1 MLSDLLIGP
10 SSTFQHGNR
19 KLHRRQ
25 LPRNLSPVFRIMKRH
40 PAPAER
46 NHTLRDPLIRL
57 RIPVPDTSLDQPSQK
72 PMMLNKRLQKPIH
85 LRQLPAPEHLLL
97 RLLLM
102 LSVDRTH
109 RHHTVDI
116 RHTDRIRPLRHK
128 QSSLTHP
135 ISTPYLP
142 VKISMV
148 SHHIRGKKPQPLRKH
163 PAVLP
168 KSRHPIRRQ
177 MKQNRPHI
185 PRQKTGRINILRN
198 LLLHSNLHTGLDSLH
213 PPLSRRHIPQR
224 QIRIPIQNTRR
235 KLQLNNPAGQIPP
248 RDLTTLL
255 RLPRKIKKLS
265 PRNIPQI
272 HIHKP
277 LNNLPSPPRLKRRI
291 QKRQNHII
299 THTLHSPPKPRQP
312 PKDHPQNQTNKPP
325 KPSHKPH
332 QHTSEAHHTPL
343 INTHPK
349 LISQV
354 TSAHIRSSSHNPH
367 HHTSEALLSSPTKQ
381 SPKLRISINQS
392 IRPTIFFHN
401 YNPKYSKNK
410 FKYYTKT
417 PHPIQNSLYPQSP
430 HDKTQ
435 KTHPTHIQRSADATP
450 FPNTPQGNSAP
461 AAIQRSAD
469 SPPPPGKPPLP
480 HTPKPERTDC
490 QQGGCMVGTRCVGVS
505 RWSYLAPEAPGGK
518 VLCGHKPQ
526 SKPHLSEPGTHQRTW
541 RVMGR
546 PARQAPQTPS
556 MTRRNDR
563 TRHDHA
569 AAPLADCPF
578 VPPFIPQKKS
588 PQAQTPRNSPKTK
601 QHHLLRSFLSSLS
614 SRSARAFSLNVF
626 TLSSLRP
633 CSIP

>member
-10 SSTFQHGNR
+10 SPTCQHGNR

-57 RIPVPDTSLDQPSQK
+57 RIPVPDTSLNQPSQK
-72 PMMLNKRLQKPIH
+72 PMMLNKRLQKTIH
-85 LRQLPAPEHLLL
+85 LRQLPAPEHL
-97 RLLLM
+97 LLLM

-128 QSSLTHP
+128 QSSLPHP

-148 SHHIRGKKPQPLRKH
+148 CHHIRGKKPQPLRKH

-198 LLLHSNLHTGLDSLH
+198 LLLHSNLHTGLDPLH

-299 THTLHSPPKPRQP
+299 THTLHSLQNPGSPQRPPSKPNQQTFTTIIIQNPPKINLNITQKLQP
-312 PKDHPQNQTNKPP
+312 PPP
-325 KPSHKPH
+325 
-332 QHTSEAHHTPL
+332 HT
-343 INTHPK
+343 
-349 LISQV
+349 Q
-354 TSAHIRSSSHNPH
+354 
-367 HHTSEALLSSPTKQ
+367 
-381 SPKLRISINQS
+381 
-392 IRPTIFFHN
+392 
-401 YNPKYSKNK
+401 
-410 FKYYTKT
+410 
-417 PHPIQNSLYPQSP
+417 
-430 HDKTQ
+430 
-435 KTHPTHIQRSADATP
+435 HIQRSADGT
-450 FPNTPQGNSAP
+450 
-461 AAIQRSAD
+461 
-469 SPPPPGKPPLP
+469 PPPGSPQENSTSHSQK
-480 HTPKPERTDC
+480 TERTDC
-490 QQGGCMVGTRCVGVS
+490 QPSHKKR
-505 RWSYLAPEAPGGK
+505 APGPNTQE
-518 VLCGHKPQ
+518 LSQNQTTSSTPPQ
-526 SKPHLSEPGTHQRTW
+526 L
-541 RVMGR
+541 
-546 PARQAPQTPS
+546 PQLPLQPIR
-556 MTRRNDR
+556 TRRY
-563 TRHDHA
+563 
-569 AAPLADCPF
+569 
-578 VPPFIPQKKS
+578 
-588 PQAQTPRNSPKTK
+588 
-601 QHHLLRSFLSSLS
+601 
-614 SRSARAFSLNVF
+614 
-626 TLSSLRP
+626 
-633 CSIP
+633 

>member
-10 SSTFQHGNR
+10 SPTCQHGNR

-57 RIPVPDTSLDQPSQK
+57 RIPVPDTSLNQPSQK
-72 PMMLNKRLQKPIH
+72 PMMLNKRLQKTIH

-128 QSSLTHP
+128 QSSLPHP

-148 SHHIRGKKPQPLRKH
+148 CHHIRGKKPQPLRKH

-198 LLLHSNLHTGLDSLH
+198 LLLHSNLHTGLDPLH

-255 RLPRKIKKLS
+255 
-265 PRNIPQI
+265 
-272 HIHKP
+272 
-277 LNNLPSPPRLKRRI
+277 NNLPSPPRLKRRI

-299 THTLHSPPKPRQP
+299 THTLHSLQNPGSPQRPPSKPNQQTFTTIIIQNPPK
-312 PKDHPQNQTNKPP
+312 
-325 KPSHKPH
+325 
-332 QHTSEAHHTPL
+332 
-343 INTHPK
+343 IN
-349 LISQV
+349 LNI
-354 TSAHIRSSSHNPH
+354 
-367 HHTSEALLSSPTKQ
+367 
-381 SPKLRISINQS
+381 
-392 IRPTIFFHN
+392 
-401 YNPKYSKNK
+401 
-410 FKYYTKT
+410 
-417 PHPIQNSLYPQSP
+417 
-430 HDKTQ
+430 TQ
-435 KTHPTHIQRSADATP
+435 KLQHPPPHTQHIQRSADGT
-450 FPNTPQGNSAP
+450 
-461 AAIQRSAD
+461 
-469 SPPPPGKPPLP
+469 PPPGSPQENSTSHSQK
-480 HTPKPERTDC
+480 TERTDC
-490 QQGGCMVGTRCVGVS
+490 QPSHKKR
-505 RWSYLAPEAPGGK
+505 APGPNTQE
-518 VLCGHKPQ
+518 LSQNQTTSSTPPQ
-526 SKPHLSEPGTHQRTW
+526 L
-541 RVMGR
+541 
-546 PARQAPQTPS
+546 PQLPLQPIR
-556 MTRRNDR
+556 TRRY
-563 TRHDHA
+563 
-569 AAPLADCPF
+569 
-578 VPPFIPQKKS
+578 
-588 PQAQTPRNSPKTK
+588 
-601 QHHLLRSFLSSLS
+601 
-614 SRSARAFSLNVF
+614 
-626 TLSSLRP
+626 
-633 CSIP
+633 

>member
-10 SSTFQHGNR
+10 SPTCQHGNR

-57 RIPVPDTSLDQPSQK
+57 RIPVPDTGLDQPPQK

-109 RHHTVDI
+109 RHHTMDI

-198 LLLHSNLHTGLDSLH
+198 LLLHSNLHTGLDPLH

-299 THTLHSPPKPRQP
+299 THTLHSPPKPKPRQP
-312 PKDHPQNQTNKPP
+312 SKRPPSKPNQQTSEAHLSSHINTHP
-325 KPSHKPH
+325 KPITHPSSTHIRSSSLKSHQHTSEALLSSHISTHPKLISQPSSAHIRSSSLKSHISTHPKLFSQVPH
-332 QHTSEAHHTPL
+332 QHTSEALLSSL
-343 INTHPK
+343 ISIHPK
-349 LISQV
+349 LISQA
-354 TSAHIRSSSHNPH
+354 TSAHIRSSSLKSHK
-367 HHTSEALLSSPTKQ
+367 TVTKT
-381 SPKLRISINQS
+381 PDINQS
-392 IRPTIFFHN
+392 VN
-401 YNPKYSKNK
+401 
-410 FKYYTKT
+410 
-417 PHPIQNSLYPQSP
+417 QSTNQTN
-430 HDKTQ
+430 HL
-435 KTHPTHIQRSADATP
+435 
-450 FPNTPQGNSAP
+450 FP
-461 AAIQRSAD
+461 
-469 SPPPPGKPPLP
+469 
-480 HTPKPERTDC
+480 
-490 QQGGCMVGTRCVGVS
+490 
-505 RWSYLAPEAPGGK
+505 
-518 VLCGHKPQ
+518 
-526 SKPHLSEPGTHQRTW
+526 
-541 RVMGR
+541 
-546 PARQAPQTPS
+546 
-556 MTRRNDR
+556 
-563 TRHDHA
+563 
-569 AAPLADCPF
+569 
-578 VPPFIPQKKS
+578 
-588 PQAQTPRNSPKTK
+588 
-601 QHHLLRSFLSSLS
+601 
-614 SRSARAFSLNVF
+614 
-626 TLSSLRP
+626 
-633 CSIP
+633 

>member
-10 SSTFQHGNR
+10 SPTCQHGNR

-57 RIPVPDTSLDQPSQK
+57 RIPVPDTSLDQPPQK

-102 LSVDRTH
+102 LPIDRTH

-116 RHTDRIRPLRHK
+116 RHTDRIRPIRHK
-128 QSSLTHP
+128 QSSLPHP

-148 SHHIRGKKPQPLRKH
+148 RHHIRGKKPQPLRKH

-198 LLLHSNLHTGLDSLH
+198 LLLHSNLHTGLDPLH

-235 KLQLNNPAGQIPP
+235 KLQLNNPAGQIPLG
-248 RDLTTLL
+248 DLTTLL

-299 THTLHSPPKPRQP
+299 THTLHSPPKPKPRQP
-312 PKDHPQNQTNKPP
+312 SKRPPSKPNQQTSEALTQATSTHIRS
-325 KPSHKPH
+325 PSHTPH
-332 QHTSEAHHTPL
+332 QHTSEAHLSSH
-343 INTHPK
+343 ISTHPK

-354 TSAHIRSSSHNPH
+354 TQNSHQNSGYQSTSQSVNQSGQPSFSIIIIQNTPKINLNITQK
-367 HHTSEALLSSPTKQ
+367 HHTLSK
-381 SPKLRISINQS
+381 IASI
-392 IRPTIFFHN
+392 
-401 YNPKYSKNK
+401 
-410 FKYYTKT
+410 
-417 PHPIQNSLYPQSP
+417 PQSP
-430 HDKTQ
+430 HDKSQ

-450 FPNTPQGNSAP
+450 PPSTSQGNSAP

-469 SPPPPGKPPLP
+469 GPPPPGKPPHL
-480 HTPKPERTDC
+480 TPPKTRTDRLPA
-490 QQGGCMVGTRCVGVS
+490 GRLHGRDPVR
-505 RWSYLAPEAPGGK
+505 R
-518 VLCGHKPQ
+518 
-526 SKPHLSEPGTHQRTW
+526 SKPLVILG
-541 RVMGR
+541 
-546 PARQAPQTPS
+546 A
-556 MTRRNDR
+556 
-563 TRHDHA
+563 
-569 AAPLADCPF
+569 
-578 VPPFIPQKKS
+578 
-588 PQAQTPRNSPKTK
+588 
-601 QHHLLRSFLSSLS
+601 
-614 SRSARAFSLNVF
+614 
-626 TLSSLRP
+626 
-633 CSIP
+633 

>member
-10 SSTFQHGNR
+10 SPTCQHGNR

-25 LPRNLSPVFRIMKRH
+25 LPRNLSPVFWIMKRH

-57 RIPVPDTSLDQPSQK
+57 RIPVPDTSLDQPPQK

-97 RLLLM
+97 CLLLM

-128 QSSLTHP
+128 QSSLPHP

-148 SHHIRGKKPQPLRKH
+148 RHHIRGKKPQPLRKH

-198 LLLHSNLHTGLDSLH
+198 LLLHSNLHTGLDPLH
-213 PPLSRRHIPQR
+213 PPLSRRHIPQS

-312 PKDHPQNQTNKPP
+312 PKDHPQNQTTKPP
-325 KPSHKPH
+325 KPISQVPH
-332 QHTSEAHHTPL
+332 QHTSEAHLSTL

-349 LISQV
+349 LISQA
-354 TSAHIRSSSHNPH
+354 TSAHIRSPSLNPH
-367 HHTSEALLSSPTKQ
+367 QHTSEAHLSSHISTH
-381 SPKLRISINQS
+381 PKLFSQVPQNSHQNSGYQSTSQSVNLNQS
-392 IRPTIFFHN
+392 GQPSFSIII
-401 YNPKYSKNK
+401 
-410 FKYYTKT
+410 
-417 PHPIQNSLYPQSP
+417 IQNTPKINLNITQKHHTLS
-430 HDKTQ
+430 KTASIPNPLTTNRK

-450 FPNTPQGNSAP
+450 
-461 AAIQRSAD
+461 
-469 SPPPPGKPPLP
+469 
-480 HTPKPERTDC
+480 
-490 QQGGCMVGTRCVGVS
+490 
-505 RWSYLAPEAPGGK
+505 RW
-518 VLCGHKPQ
+518 
-526 SKPHLSEPGTHQRTW
+526 
-541 RVMGR
+541 
-546 PARQAPQTPS
+546 
-556 MTRRNDR
+556 
-563 TRHDHA
+563 
-569 AAPLADCPF
+569 
-578 VPPFIPQKKS
+578 
-588 PQAQTPRNSPKTK
+588 
-601 QHHLLRSFLSSLS
+601 
-614 SRSARAFSLNVF
+614 
-626 TLSSLRP
+626 
-633 CSIP
+633 

>member
-1 MLSDLLIGP
+1 MLSYLLIAP
-10 SSTFQHGNR
+10 SPTCQHGNR

-25 LPRNLSPVFRIMKRH
+25 LSRNLSPVFRIMKRH

-46 NHTLRDPLIRL
+46 NHPFRDTLIRL
-57 RIPVPDTSLDQPSQK
+57 RILIPDTSLDQPPQK

-102 LSVDRTH
+102 LSVYRTH
-109 RHHTVDI
+109 RHHTMDI

-148 SHHIRGKKPQPLRKH
+148 SHHIRSKKPQPLRKH

-198 LLLHSNLHTGLDSLH
+198 LFLHSQLQTGLDSLH

-235 KLQLNNPAGQIPP
+235 KPQLNNPAGQIPP

-255 RLPRKIKKLS
+255 SPPRKIKKLS

-299 THTLHSPPKPRQP
+299 TQTTHSPSKTQAAPKRPPSKPDQQTSEALHPSHINTHPKPITQP
-312 PKDHPQNQTNKPP
+312 SSTHIRSSPL
-325 KPSHKPH
+325 KPH
-332 QHTSEAHHTPL
+332 QHTSEALLSSH
-343 INTHPK
+343 ISIHPK
-349 LISQV
+349 LFSQA
-354 TSAHIRSSSHNPH
+354 TSAHIRSSSLKSHK
-367 HHTSEALLSSPTKQ
+367 TV
-381 SPKLRISINQS
+381 
-392 IRPTIFFHN
+392 
-401 YNPKYSKNK
+401 
-410 FKYYTKT
+410 TKT
-417 PHPIQNSLYPQSP
+417 PDINQPVNQSTSTNQAN
-430 HDKTQ
+430 HL
-435 KTHPTHIQRSADATP
+435 
-450 FPNTPQGNSAP
+450 FP
-461 AAIQRSAD
+461 
-469 SPPPPGKPPLP
+469 
-480 HTPKPERTDC
+480 
-490 QQGGCMVGTRCVGVS
+490 
-505 RWSYLAPEAPGGK
+505 
-518 VLCGHKPQ
+518 
-526 SKPHLSEPGTHQRTW
+526 
-541 RVMGR
+541 
-546 PARQAPQTPS
+546 
-556 MTRRNDR
+556 
-563 TRHDHA
+563 
-569 AAPLADCPF
+569 
-578 VPPFIPQKKS
+578 
-588 PQAQTPRNSPKTK
+588 
-601 QHHLLRSFLSSLS
+601 
-614 SRSARAFSLNVF
+614 
-626 TLSSLRP
+626 
-633 CSIP
+633 

>member
-10 SSTFQHGNR
+10 SPTCQHGNR

-57 RIPVPDTSLDQPSQK
+57 RIPVPDTGLDQPPQK

-97 RLLLM
+97 CLLLM

-128 QSSLTHP
+128 QSSLPHP

-148 SHHIRGKKPQPLRKH
+148 RHHIRGKKPQPLRKH

-198 LLLHSNLHTGLDSLH
+198 LLLHSNLHTGLDPLH

-299 THTLHSPPKPRQP
+299 THTTHSLQNPGSPPK
-312 PKDHPQNQTNKPP
+312 KDHPQNQTNKPP
-325 KPSHKPH
+325 KP
-332 QHTSEAHHTPL
+332 
-343 INTHPK
+343 ITHP
-349 LISQV
+349 SS
-354 TSAHIRSSSHNPH
+354 THIRSSSLKSHK
-367 HHTSEALLSSPTKQ
+367 TVTKT
-381 SPKLRISINQS
+381 PDINQPVNQS
-392 IRPTIFFHN
+392 IRQPIRPTIFFYN

-430 HDKTQ
+430 PDT
-435 KTHPTHIQRSADATP
+435 
-450 FPNTPQGNSAP
+450 
-461 AAIQRSAD
+461 
-469 SPPPPGKPPLP
+469 
-480 HTPKPERTDC
+480 
-490 QQGGCMVGTRCVGVS
+490 
-505 RWSYLAPEAPGGK
+505 
-518 VLCGHKPQ
+518 
-526 SKPHLSEPGTHQRTW
+526 
-541 RVMGR
+541 
-546 PARQAPQTPS
+546 
-556 MTRRNDR
+556 
-563 TRHDHA
+563 
-569 AAPLADCPF
+569 
-578 VPPFIPQKKS
+578 PQKKL
-588 PQAQTPRNSPKTK
+588 TPPTSSAAPMP
-601 QHHLLRSFLSSLS
+601 HHLPANHHSLTPPKNRTDSLPAGRLHGRDPVRRSKPLVILG
-614 SRSARAFSLNVF
+614 A
-626 TLSSLRP
+626 
-633 CSIP
+633 

>member
-10 SSTFQHGNR
+10 SPTCQHGNR

-25 LPRNLSPVFRIMKRH
+25 LPRNLSPVFWIMKRH

-57 RIPVPDTSLDQPSQK
+57 RIPVPDTSLDQPPQK

-97 RLLLM
+97 CLLLM

-128 QSSLTHP
+128 QSSLPHP

-148 SHHIRGKKPQPLRKH
+148 RHHIRGKKPQPLRKH

-198 LLLHSNLHTGLDSLH
+198 LLLHSNLHTGLDPLH

-255 RLPRKIKKLS
+255 RPPRKIKKLS

-277 LNNLPSPPRLKRRI
+277 LNNLPSPHTS
-291 QKRQNHII
+291 HINTHPKPI
-299 THTLHSPPKPRQP
+299 TH
-312 PKDHPQNQTNKPP
+312 
-325 KPSHKPH
+325 PSSIHIRSSSLKPH
-332 QHTSEAHHTPL
+332 QHTSEAHLSTL
-343 INTHPK
+343 ISTHPK
-349 LISQV
+349 LFSQV
-354 TSAHIRSSSHNPH
+354 PQNSHQNSGYQSTS
-367 HHTSEALLSSPTKQ
+367 Q
-381 SPKLRISINQS
+381 SVNQS
-392 IRPTIFFHN
+392 TNQANH
-401 YNPKYSKNK
+401 
-410 FKYYTKT
+410 
-417 PHPIQNSLYPQSP
+417 L
-430 HDKTQ
+430 
-435 KTHPTHIQRSADATP
+435 
-450 FPNTPQGNSAP
+450 FP
-461 AAIQRSAD
+461 
-469 SPPPPGKPPLP
+469 
-480 HTPKPERTDC
+480 
-490 QQGGCMVGTRCVGVS
+490 
-505 RWSYLAPEAPGGK
+505 
-518 VLCGHKPQ
+518 
-526 SKPHLSEPGTHQRTW
+526 
-541 RVMGR
+541 
-546 PARQAPQTPS
+546 
-556 MTRRNDR
+556 
-563 TRHDHA
+563 
-569 AAPLADCPF
+569 
-578 VPPFIPQKKS
+578 
-588 PQAQTPRNSPKTK
+588 
-601 QHHLLRSFLSSLS
+601 
-614 SRSARAFSLNVF
+614 
-626 TLSSLRP
+626 
-633 CSIP
+633 

>member
-1 MLSDLLIGP
+1 MLSYLLIAP
-10 SSTFQHGNR
+10 SPTCQHGNR

-25 LPRNLSPVFRIMKRH
+25 LSRNLSPVFRIMKRH

-46 NHTLRDPLIRL
+46 NHPFRDTLIRL
-57 RIPVPDTSLDQPSQK
+57 RIPIPDTSLDQPPQK

-97 RLLLM
+97 LM
-102 LSVDRTH
+102 LSVYRTH

-185 PRQKTGRINILRN
+185 PRQKTGRINIRRN
-198 LLLHSNLHTGLDSLH
+198 LFLHSQLQTGLDSLH
-213 PPLSRRHIPQR
+213 PPLSRRYIPQR

-235 KLQLNNPAGQIPP
+235 KPQLNNPAGQIPP

-255 RLPRKIKKLS
+255 SPPRKIKKLS

-272 HIHKP
+272 HIHNP

-299 THTLHSPPKPRQP
+299 TQTTHSPSKTQAAPKKTTLKTRPTNLRSPHTSHINTHPKPIT
-312 PKDHPQNQTNKPP
+312 HPSSTHIR
-325 KPSHKPH
+325 SSSLKPH
-332 QHTSEAHHTPL
+332 QHTSEALLSSH
-343 INTHPK
+343 ISTHPK
-349 LISQV
+349 LFSQV
-354 TSAHIRSSSHNPH
+354 PQNSHQNSGYQSTSQSVNLNQSGQPSFSIIIIQNTPKINLNITQK
-367 HHTSEALLSSPTKQ
+367 HHTLSKTA
-381 SPKLRISINQS
+381 SI
-392 IRPTIFFHN
+392 
-401 YNPKYSKNK
+401 
-410 FKYYTKT
+410 
-417 PHPIQNSLYPQSP
+417 PQSP
-430 HDKTQ
+430 HDKSQ

-450 FPNTPQGNSAP
+450 PPGTSQGNSAP

-469 SPPPPGKPPLP
+469 GPPPSRQTTTP
-480 HTPKPERTDC
+480 HTPKKQNGQT
-490 QQGGCMVGTRCVGVS
+490 
-505 RWSYLAPEAPGGK
+505 A
-518 VLCGHKPQ
+518 
-526 SKPHLSEPGTHQRTW
+526 SE
-541 RVMGR
+541 
-546 PARQAPQTPS
+546 
-556 MTRRNDR
+556 
-563 TRHDHA
+563 A
-569 AAPLADCPF
+569 AAWSCPGA
-578 VPPFIPQKKS
+578 S
-588 PQAQTPRNSPKTK
+588 E
-601 QHHLLRSFLSSLS
+601 
-614 SRSARAFSLNVF
+614 
-626 TLSSLRP
+626 
-633 CSIP
+633 

>member
-10 SSTFQHGNR
+10 SPTCQHGNR

-46 NHTLRDPLIRL
+46 NHALRDPLIRL
-57 RIPVPDTSLDQPSQK
+57 RIPVPDTSLDQPPQK
-72 PMMLNKRLQKPIH
+72 PMMLNKRLQKTIH

-109 RHHTVDI
+109 RHHTVNI

-128 QSSLTHP
+128 QSSLPHP

-168 KSRHPIRRQ
+168 KSRHSIRRQ

-185 PRQKTGRINILRN
+185 PRQKTGRINIRRN
-198 LLLHSNLHTGLDSLH
+198 LFLHSQLHTGLDSLH
-213 PPLSRRHIPQR
+213 PPLSRRHISQR

-277 LNNLPSPPRLKRRI
+277 LDNLPSPPRLKRRI

-299 THTLHSPPKPRQP
+299 THTLHSPPKPKPRQP

-332 QHTSEAHHTPL
+332 QHTSEAHLSSH
-343 INTHPK
+343 ISIHPK
-349 LISQV
+349 LFSQV
-354 TSAHIRSSSHNPH
+354 PQNSHQNSGYQSTS
-367 HHTSEALLSSPTKQ
+367 Q
-381 SPKLRISINQS
+381 SVNQS
-392 IRPTIFFHN
+392 GQPSFSIII
-401 YNPKYSKNK
+401 
-410 FKYYTKT
+410 
-417 PHPIQNSLYPQSP
+417 IQNTPKINLNITQKHYNISKTASIPQSP
-430 HDKTQ
+430 HDKPQ

-450 FPNTPQGNSAP
+450 SPNTPQENSAP
-461 AAIQRSAD
+461 AAIQRSANG
-469 SPPPPGKPPLP
+469 PPPSRQTTTP
-480 HTPKPERTDC
+480 HT
-490 QQGGCMVGTRCVGVS
+490 
-505 RWSYLAPEAPGGK
+505 
-518 VLCGHKPQ
+518 
-526 SKPHLSEPGTHQRTW
+526 SKKQNG
-541 RVMGR
+541 
-546 PARQAPQTPS
+546 QTAS
-556 MTRRNDR
+556 G
-563 TRHDHA
+563 A
-569 AAPLADCPF
+569 AAWSGPGA
-578 VPPFIPQKKS
+578 S
-588 PQAQTPRNSPKTK
+588 E
-601 QHHLLRSFLSSLS
+601 
-614 SRSARAFSLNVF
+614 
-626 TLSSLRP
+626 
-633 CSIP
+633 

>member
-10 SSTFQHGNR
+10 SPTCQHGNR

-46 NHTLRDPLIRL
+46 NHTLRDPLIRF
-57 RIPVPDTSLDQPSQK
+57 RIPVPDPGLDQPPQK

-97 RLLLM
+97 CLLLM

-116 RHTDRIRPLRHK
+116 RHTDRIRSLRHK
-128 QSSLTHP
+128 QSSLPHP

-148 SHHIRGKKPQPLRKH
+148 RHHIRGKKPQPLRKH

-332 QHTSEAHHTPL
+332 QHTSEAHLSSP
-343 INTHPK
+343 ISTHPK
-349 LISQV
+349 LFSQPS
-354 TSAHIRSSSHNPH
+354 SAYIRSSSLNPH
-367 HHTSEALLSSPTKQ
+367 QHTSEALLSSPTKQ

-392 IRPTIFFHN
+392 ISQPIRPTIFFHN
-401 YNPKYSKNK
+401 YNPKSSKNK

-417 PHPIQNSLYPQSP
+417 LQYIQTSLYSP
-430 HDKTQ
+430 IPSRQTAKKLTTPTSSAAPMPH
-435 KTHPTHIQRSADATP
+435 HLPTHHKETQPLQPSSAALMAHP
-450 FPNTPQGNSAP
+450 FPANH
-461 AAIQRSAD
+461 
-469 SPPPPGKPPLP
+469 
-480 HTPKPERTDC
+480 HTSHPKN
-490 QQGGCMVGTRCVGVS
+490 QNG
-505 RWSYLAPEAPGGK
+505 
-518 VLCGHKPQ
+518 
-526 SKPHLSEPGTHQRTW
+526 
-541 RVMGR
+541 
-546 PARQAPQTPS
+546 QTAS
-556 MTRRNDR
+556 G
-563 TRHDHA
+563 A
-569 AAPLADCPF
+569 AAWSGPGA
-578 VPPFIPQKKS
+578 S
-588 PQAQTPRNSPKTK
+588 E
-601 QHHLLRSFLSSLS
+601 
-614 SRSARAFSLNVF
+614 
-626 TLSSLRP
+626 
-633 CSIP
+633 

>member
-10 SSTFQHGNR
+10 SPTCQHGNR

-57 RIPVPDTSLDQPSQK
+57 RIPVPDTSLDQPPQK

-97 RLLLM
+97 CLLLM

-109 RHHTVDI
+109 RHHIVDI
-116 RHTDRIRPLRHK
+116 RHTDRIRPIRHK
-128 QSSLTHP
+128 QSSLPHP

-148 SHHIRGKKPQPLRKH
+148 RHHIRGKKPQPLRKH

-198 LLLHSNLHTGLDSLH
+198 LLLHSNLHTGLDPLH

-349 LISQV
+349 LISQA
-354 TSAHIRSSSHNPH
+354 TSAHIRNSSLKSHK
-367 HHTSEALLSSPTKQ
+367 TVTKT
-381 SPKLRISINQS
+381 PDINQPIRPTRP

-417 PHPIQNSLYPQSP
+417 PHPIQNSLYPPIPSRQIAKNSP
-430 HDKTQ
+430 HP
-435 KTHPTHIQRSADATP
+435 HPTQRRCPTTSRHI
-450 FPNTPQGNSAP
+450 
-461 AAIQRSAD
+461 
-469 SPPPPGKPPLP
+469 
-480 HTPKPERTDC
+480 
-490 QQGGCMVGTRCVGVS
+490 TR
-505 RWSYLAPEAPGGK
+505 K
-518 VLCGHKPQ
+518 
-526 SKPHLSEPGTHQRTW
+526 LS
-541 RVMGR
+541 
-546 PARQAPQTPS
+546 
-556 MTRRNDR
+556 
-563 TRHDHA
+563 
-569 AAPLADCPF
+569 
-578 VPPFIPQKKS
+578 
-588 PQAQTPRNSPKTK
+588 
-601 QHHLLRSFLSSLS
+601 
-614 SRSARAFSLNVF
+614 
-626 TLSSLRP
+626 P
-633 CSIP
+633 CSHPAQR

>member
-1 MLSDLLIGP
+1 MLSYLLIAP
-10 SSTFQHGNR
+10 SPTCQHSNR

-46 NHTLRDPLIRL
+46 NHPFRDTLIRL
-57 RIPVPDTSLDQPSQK
+57 RIPIPDTSLDQPPQK

-102 LSVDRTH
+102 LSVYRTH

-168 KSRHPIRRQ
+168 KSRHLIRRQ

-185 PRQKTGRINILRN
+185 PRQKTGRINIRRN
-198 LLLHSNLHTGLDSLH
+198 LFLHSQLQTGLDSLH

-299 THTLHSPPKPRQP
+299 TQTTHSPSKTQAAPKKTTLKTRTT
-312 PKDHPQNQTNKPP
+312 QT
-325 KPSHKPH
+325 SEALTQTTSAYIRSSSQTPH
-332 QHTSEAHHTPL
+332 QHTSEAHLSSH
-343 INTHPK
+343 ISVHPK
-349 LISQV
+349 LISQA
-354 TSAHIRSSSHNPH
+354 TSAHIRSSSLKSHQHTSEALLSSHISIHPKLFSQVPH
-367 HHTSEALLSSPTKQ
+367 QHTSEALLSSPTKQ

-392 IRPTIFFHN
+392 I
-401 YNPKYSKNK
+401 S
-410 FKYYTKT
+410 
-417 PHPIQNSLYPQSP
+417 QS
-430 HDKTQ
+430 
-435 KTHPTHIQRSADATP
+435 
-450 FPNTPQGNSAP
+450 
-461 AAIQRSAD
+461 
-469 SPPPPGKPPLP
+469 
-480 HTPKPERTDC
+480 
-490 QQGGCMVGTRCVGVS
+490 
-505 RWSYLAPEAPGGK
+505 
-518 VLCGHKPQ
+518 
-526 SKPHLSEPGTHQRTW
+526 
-541 RVMGR
+541 
-546 PARQAPQTPS
+546 
-556 MTRRNDR
+556 
-563 TRHDHA
+563 
-569 AAPLADCPF
+569 
-578 VPPFIPQKKS
+578 
-588 PQAQTPRNSPKTK
+588 
-601 QHHLLRSFLSSLS
+601 
-614 SRSARAFSLNVF
+614 
-626 TLSSLRP
+626 
-633 CSIP
+633 

>member
-1 MLSDLLIGP
+1 MLSDLLIAP
-10 SSTFQHGNR
+10 SPTCQHGNR
-19 KLHRRQ
+19 KLHCRQ
-25 LPRNLSPVFRIMKRH
+25 LPCNLSPVFRIMKRH

-46 NHTLRDPLIRL
+46 KHPFRDPLIRL
-57 RIPVPDTSLDQPSQK
+57 RIPVPDTCLDQPPQK

-97 RLLLM
+97 CLLLM
-102 LSVDRTH
+102 LPVDRTH

-128 QSSLTHP
+128 QSSLPHP

-148 SHHIRGKKPQPLRKH
+148 RHHIRGKKPQPLRKH

-198 LLLHSNLHTGLDSLH
+198 LLLHSNLHTGLDPLH
-213 PPLSRRHIPQR
+213 PPLSRRHIPQS

-299 THTLHSPPKPRQP
+299 THTTLSPPKPRQP
-312 PKDHPQNQTNKPP
+312 PKTTLKTKPTN
-325 KPSHKPH
+325 
-332 QHTSEAHHTPL
+332 L
-343 INTHPK
+343 Y
-349 LISQV
+349 
-354 TSAHIRSSSHNPH
+354 
-367 HHTSEALLSSPTKQ
+367 
-381 SPKLRISINQS
+381 
-392 IRPTIFFHN
+392 HN
-401 YNPKYSKNK
+401 YNPKSPKNK

-417 PHPIQNSLYPQSP
+417 PAPPPTHNTSSAALMAHRLPA
-430 HDKTQ
+430 HHKKTQ
-435 KTHPTHIQRSADATP
+435 
-450 FPNTPQGNSAP
+450 
-461 AAIQRSAD
+461 
-469 SPPPPGKPPLP
+469 P
-480 HTPKPERTDC
+480 HTPKKQNGQTASHPTKKR
-490 QQGGCMVGTRCVGVS
+490 
-505 RWSYLAPEAPGGK
+505 APGPNTQE
-518 VLCGHKPQ
+518 LSQNQTTSSTPPQ
-526 SKPHLSEPGTHQRTW
+526 L
-541 RVMGR
+541 
-546 PARQAPQTPS
+546 PQLPLQPIR
-556 MTRRNDR
+556 TRRY
-563 TRHDHA
+563 
-569 AAPLADCPF
+569 
-578 VPPFIPQKKS
+578 
-588 PQAQTPRNSPKTK
+588 
-601 QHHLLRSFLSSLS
+601 
-614 SRSARAFSLNVF
+614 
-626 TLSSLRP
+626 
-633 CSIP
+633 

>member
-10 SSTFQHGNR
+10 SPTCQHGNR

-57 RIPVPDTSLDQPSQK
+57 RIPVPDTSLDQPPQK

-109 RHHTVDI
+109 RHHTMDI

-135 ISTPYLP
+135 ISTSYLP

>member
-10 SSTFQHGNR
+10 SPTCQHGNR

-57 RIPVPDTSLDQPSQK
+57 RIPVPDTSLDQPPQK

-97 RLLLM
+97 CLLLM

-116 RHTDRIRPLRHK
+116 RHTDRIRPIRHK
-128 QSSLTHP
+128 QSSLPHP

-148 SHHIRGKKPQPLRKH
+148 CHHIRGKKPQPLRKH

-198 LLLHSNLHTGLDSLH
+198 LLLHSNLHTGLDPLH
-213 PPLSRRHIPQR
+213 PPLSRRHIPQS

-299 THTLHSPPKPRQP
+299 THTTHSPPKPRQP
-312 PKDHPQNQTNKPP
+312 PKRPPSKPNQQTSEALTQATSTHIRS
-325 KPSHKPH
+325 PSHTPHQHTSEAHLSTHISTHPKLFSQPSSTHIRSPSLKPH
-332 QHTSEAHHTPL
+332 QHTSEALLSSH
-343 INTHPK
+343 ISIHPK
-349 LISQV
+349 LISQPS
-354 TSAHIRSSSHNPH
+354 SAHIRSSSLKSHK
-367 HHTSEALLSSPTKQ
+367 TVTKT
-381 SPKLRISINQS
+381 PDINQPVNQS
-392 IRPTIFFHN
+392 ISQPIRPTIFFHN

-417 PHPIQNSLYPQSP
+417 PHPIQNSLYPPIPSRQIAKNSP
-430 HDKTQ
+430 HP
-435 KTHPTHIQRSADATP
+435 HPTQRRCPTTSRHI
-450 FPNTPQGNSAP
+450 
-461 AAIQRSAD
+461 
-469 SPPPPGKPPLP
+469 
-480 HTPKPERTDC
+480 
-490 QQGGCMVGTRCVGVS
+490 TR
-505 RWSYLAPEAPGGK
+505 K
-518 VLCGHKPQ
+518 
-526 SKPHLSEPGTHQRTW
+526 LS
-541 RVMGR
+541 
-546 PARQAPQTPS
+546 
-556 MTRRNDR
+556 
-563 TRHDHA
+563 
-569 AAPLADCPF
+569 
-578 VPPFIPQKKS
+578 
-588 PQAQTPRNSPKTK
+588 
-601 QHHLLRSFLSSLS
+601 
-614 SRSARAFSLNVF
+614 
-626 TLSSLRP
+626 P
-633 CSIP
+633 CSHPAQR

>member
-10 SSTFQHGNR
+10 SPTCQHGNR

-57 RIPVPDTSLDQPSQK
+57 RIPVPDTGLDQPPQK

-85 LRQLPAPEHLLL
+85 LRQLPAPEHL
-97 RLLLM
+97 LLLM

-128 QSSLTHP
+128 QSSLPHP

-148 SHHIRGKKPQPLRKH
+148 RHHIRGKKPQPLRKH

-185 PRQKTGRINILRN
+185 PRQKTGRINIRRN
-198 LLLHSNLHTGLDSLH
+198 LFLHSQLQTGLDSLH

-235 KLQLNNPAGQIPP
+235 KPQLNNPAGQIPP

-255 RLPRKIKKLS
+255 SPPRKIKKLS

-299 THTLHSPPKPRQP
+299 TQTTHSPSKTQAAPKKTTLKTRP
-312 PKDHPQNQTNKPP
+312 TNLRS
-325 KPSHKPH
+325 PSPKPH
-332 QHTSEAHHTPL
+332 QHTSEAHHTTL

-349 LISQV
+349 LFSQV
-354 TSAHIRSSSHNPH
+354 TSAYIRSSSLKPH
-367 HHTSEALLSSPTKQ
+367 QHTSEALLSSPTKQ

-392 IRPTIFFHN
+392 ISQPQPIRPTIFFHN

-430 HDKTQ
+430 HDKPQ
-435 KTHPTHIQRSADATP
+435 KNSPHPHPAQR
-450 FPNTPQGNSAP
+450 
-461 AAIQRSAD
+461 RC
-469 SPPPPGKPPLP
+469 
-480 HTPKPERTDC
+480 HTPLVDC
-490 QQGGCMVGTRCVGVS
+490 
-505 RWSYLAPEAPGGK
+505 
-518 VLCGHKPQ
+518 
-526 SKPHLSEPGTHQRTW
+526 LSVR
-541 RVMGR
+541 
-546 PARQAPQTPS
+546 S
-556 MTRRNDR
+556 S
-563 TRHDHA
+563 
-569 AAPLADCPF
+569 L
-578 VPPFIPQKKS
+578 PPFIPQKKS
-588 PQAQTPRNSPKTK
+588 PQAQTPGNSPKTK
-601 QHHLLRSFLSSLS
+601 QHHLPLRSFLSSLS

>member
-10 SSTFQHGNR
+10 SPTCQHGNR

-46 NHTLRDPLIRL
+46 NHTLCDPLIRL
-57 RIPVPDTSLDQPSQK
+57 RIPVPDTSLDQPPQK

-128 QSSLTHP
+128 QSSLPHP

-148 SHHIRGKKPQPLRKH
+148 RHHIRGKKPQPLRKH

-185 PRQKTGRINILRN
+185 PRQKTGRINVLRN
-198 LLLHSNLHTGLDSLH
+198 LLLHSNLHTGLDPLH

-255 RLPRKIKKLS
+255 SLPRKIKKLS

-291 QKRQNHII
+291 QKRQIHIQP
-299 THTLHSPPKPRQP
+299 TLL
-312 PKDHPQNQTNKPP
+312 QNQNPGSPQKTTLKTKPTNLR
-325 KPSHKPH
+325 SPH
-332 QHTSEAHHTPL
+332 TNH

-349 LISQV
+349 PITHPSS
-354 TSAHIRSSSHNPH
+354 THIRSSSLKPH
-367 HHTSEALLSSPTKQ
+367 QYTSEAHLSSPTKQ

-392 IRPTIFFHN
+392 ISQPIRPTIFFHN

-430 HDKTQ
+430 HD
-435 KTHPTHIQRSADATP
+435 
-450 FPNTPQGNSAP
+450 N
-461 AAIQRSAD
+461 
-469 SPPPPGKPPLP
+469 
-480 HTPKPERTDC
+480 
-490 QQGGCMVGTRCVGVS
+490 
-505 RWSYLAPEAPGGK
+505 
-518 VLCGHKPQ
+518 
-526 SKPHLSEPGTHQRTW
+526 
-541 RVMGR
+541 
-546 PARQAPQTPS
+546 
-556 MTRRNDR
+556 
-563 TRHDHA
+563 
-569 AAPLADCPF
+569 
-578 VPPFIPQKKS
+578 PQK
-588 PQAQTPRNSPKTK
+588 NSPHPHPAQRRCHTTSRHITRK
-601 QHHLLRSFLSSLS
+601 LS
-614 SRSARAFSLNVF
+614 
-626 TLSSLRP
+626 P
-633 CSIP
+633 CSHPAQR

>member
-10 SSTFQHGNR
+10 SPTCQHGNR

-57 RIPVPDTSLDQPSQK
+57 RIPVPDTSLDQPPQK
-72 PMMLNKRLQKPIH
+72 PMMLNKRLQKTIH

-116 RHTDRIRPLRHK
+116 RHTDRIRPPRHK
-128 QSSLTHP
+128 QSSLPHP
-135 ISTPYLP
+135 ISTPYIP
-142 VKISMV
+142 VKIRMV

-235 KLQLNNPAGQIPP
+235 KLQLNNPAGQILL

-265 PRNIPQI
+265 PRNIPNI

-299 THTLHSPPKPRQP
+299 THTTHSLQNPGSPPK
-312 PKDHPQNQTNKPP
+312 KDHPQNQTNKPP

-349 LISQV
+349 LFSQPS
-354 TSAHIRSSSHNPH
+354 SAHIRSSSLNPH
-367 HHTSEALLSSPTKQ
+367 QHTSEAHHTTLINTH
-381 SPKLRISINQS
+381 PKLISQATS
-392 IRPTIFFHN
+392 TYIRSSSLKSHKTV
-401 YNPKYSKNK
+401 
-410 FKYYTKT
+410 TKT
-417 PHPIQNSLYPQSP
+417 PDINQPVNQSTNQAN
-430 HDKTQ
+430 HL
-435 KTHPTHIQRSADATP
+435 
-450 FPNTPQGNSAP
+450 FP
-461 AAIQRSAD
+461 
-469 SPPPPGKPPLP
+469 
-480 HTPKPERTDC
+480 
-490 QQGGCMVGTRCVGVS
+490 
-505 RWSYLAPEAPGGK
+505 
-518 VLCGHKPQ
+518 
-526 SKPHLSEPGTHQRTW
+526 
-541 RVMGR
+541 
-546 PARQAPQTPS
+546 
-556 MTRRNDR
+556 
-563 TRHDHA
+563 
-569 AAPLADCPF
+569 
-578 VPPFIPQKKS
+578 
-588 PQAQTPRNSPKTK
+588 
-601 QHHLLRSFLSSLS
+601 
-614 SRSARAFSLNVF
+614 
-626 TLSSLRP
+626 
-633 CSIP
+633 

>member
-1 MLSDLLIGP
+1 
-10 SSTFQHGNR
+10 
-19 KLHRRQ
+19 
-25 LPRNLSPVFRIMKRH
+25 MKRH

-57 RIPVPDTSLDQPSQK
+57 RIPVPDTGLDQPPQK

-85 LRQLPAPEHLLL
+85 LRKLPAPEHLLL
-97 RLLLM
+97 CLLLM

-128 QSSLTHP
+128 QSSLPHP

-148 SHHIRGKKPQPLRKH
+148 CHHIRGKKPQPLRKH

-177 MKQNRPHI
+177 MKQNRSHI

-349 LISQV
+349 LISQA
-354 TSAHIRSSSHNPH
+354 TSAHIRNSSLKPH
-367 HHTSEALLSSPTKQ
+367 QHTSEAHLSTLISTH
-381 SPKLRISINQS
+381 PKLISQPS
-392 IRPTIFFHN
+392 SAYIRSSSLKFH
-401 YNPKYSKNK
+401 KTV
-410 FKYYTKT
+410 TKT
-417 PHPIQNSLYPQSP
+417 PDINQPVNQSTNQPIRQPSFSIIIIQNTPKINLNITQKHHTLS
-430 HDKTQ
+430 KTASIPNPLTTNRK
-435 KTHPTHIQRSADATP
+435 KTHPPTSNAAPMPHHLPAHHKETQPLQPSSAALMAHHPPVRPPHLTP
-450 FPNTPQGNSAP
+450 
-461 AAIQRSAD
+461 
-469 SPPPPGKPPLP
+469 
-480 HTPKPERTDC
+480 PKNRTDRLPA
-490 QQGGCMVGTRCVGVS
+490 GRLHGRDPVR
-505 RWSYLAPEAPGGK
+505 R
-518 VLCGHKPQ
+518 
-526 SKPHLSEPGTHQRTW
+526 SKPLVILGAW
-541 RVMGR
+541 G
-546 PARQAPQTPS
+546 
-556 MTRRNDR
+556 
-563 TRHDHA
+563 
-569 AAPLADCPF
+569 F
-578 VPPFIPQKKS
+578 
-588 PQAQTPRNSPKTK
+588 
-601 QHHLLRSFLSSLS
+601 
-614 SRSARAFSLNVF
+614 
-626 TLSSLRP
+626 
-633 CSIP
+633 

>member
-10 SSTFQHGNR
+10 SPTCQHGNR

-57 RIPVPDTSLDQPSQK
+57 RIPVPDTSLDQPPQK

-85 LRQLPAPEHLLL
+85 LRQLPPPEHLLL
-97 RLLLM
+97 CLLLM
-102 LSVDRTH
+102 LSVNRTH

-116 RHTDRIRPLRHK
+116 RHTDWIRPIRHK
-128 QSSLTHP
+128 QSSLPHP

-148 SHHIRGKKPQPLRKH
+148 CHHIRGKKPQPLRKH

-185 PRQKTGRINILRN
+185 PRQKTGSINIRRN
-198 LLLHSNLHTGLDSLH
+198 LFLHSQLQTGLDSLH

-235 KLQLNNPAGQIPP
+235 KPQLNNPAGQIPP

-255 RLPRKIKKLS
+255 SPPRKIKKLS

-299 THTLHSPPKPRQP
+299 TQTTHSPSKTQAAPKKTTLKTRP
-312 PKDHPQNQTNKPP
+312 TNLRS
-325 KPSHKPH
+325 PSPKPH
-332 QHTSEAHHTPL
+332 QHTSEAHHTTL

-349 LISQV
+349 LFSQV
-354 TSAHIRSSSHNPH
+354 TSAYIRSSSLKPH
-367 HHTSEALLSSPTKQ
+367 QHTSEALLSSPTKQ

-392 IRPTIFFHN
+392 ISQPQPIRPTIFFHN

-430 HDKTQ
+430 HDKPQ
-435 KTHPTHIQRSADATP
+435 KNSPHPHPAQR
-450 FPNTPQGNSAP
+450 
-461 AAIQRSAD
+461 RC
-469 SPPPPGKPPLP
+469 
-480 HTPKPERTDC
+480 HTPLVDC
-490 QQGGCMVGTRCVGVS
+490 
-505 RWSYLAPEAPGGK
+505 
-518 VLCGHKPQ
+518 
-526 SKPHLSEPGTHQRTW
+526 LSVR
-541 RVMGR
+541 
-546 PARQAPQTPS
+546 S
-556 MTRRNDR
+556 S
-563 TRHDHA
+563 
-569 AAPLADCPF
+569 L
-578 VPPFIPQKKS
+578 PPFIPQKKS
-588 PQAQTPRNSPKTK
+588 PQAQTPGNSPKTK
-601 QHHLLRSFLSSLS
+601 QHHLPLRSFLSSLS
-614 SRSARAFSLNVF
+614 NRSARAFSLNVF

>member
-10 SSTFQHGNR
+10 SPTCQHGNR

-57 RIPVPDTSLDQPSQK
+57 RIPVPDTSLDQPPQK
-72 PMMLNKRLQKPIH
+72 PMMLNKRLQKTIH

-116 RHTDRIRPLRHK
+116 RHTDRIRPIRHK
-128 QSSLTHP
+128 QSSLPHP

-148 SHHIRGKKPQPLRKH
+148 RHHIRGKKPQPLRKH

-198 LLLHSNLHTGLDSLH
+198 LLLHSNLHTGLDPLH

-277 LNNLPSPPRLKRRI
+277 LNNLPSPPNSKAA
-291 QKRQNHII
+291 KPHNH
-299 THTLHSPPKPRQP
+299 TYNPLPPKPRQP

-332 QHTSEAHHTPL
+332 QHTSEAHHTPH

-349 LISQV
+349 LFSQA
-354 TSAHIRSSSHNPH
+354 TSAHIRSLSLNPH
-367 HHTSEALLSSPTKQ
+367 QHTSEALLSSPTKQ

-392 IRPTIFFHN
+392 TNQANH
-401 YNPKYSKNK
+401 
-410 FKYYTKT
+410 
-417 PHPIQNSLYPQSP
+417 L
-430 HDKTQ
+430 
-435 KTHPTHIQRSADATP
+435 
-450 FPNTPQGNSAP
+450 FP
-461 AAIQRSAD
+461 
-469 SPPPPGKPPLP
+469 
-480 HTPKPERTDC
+480 
-490 QQGGCMVGTRCVGVS
+490 
-505 RWSYLAPEAPGGK
+505 
-518 VLCGHKPQ
+518 
-526 SKPHLSEPGTHQRTW
+526 
-541 RVMGR
+541 
-546 PARQAPQTPS
+546 
-556 MTRRNDR
+556 
-563 TRHDHA
+563 
-569 AAPLADCPF
+569 
-578 VPPFIPQKKS
+578 
-588 PQAQTPRNSPKTK
+588 
-601 QHHLLRSFLSSLS
+601 
-614 SRSARAFSLNVF
+614 
-626 TLSSLRP
+626 
-633 CSIP
+633 

>member
-1 MLSDLLIGP
+1 MLSDLLIAP
-10 SSTFQHGNR
+10 SPTCQHGNR

-25 LPRNLSPVFRIMKRH
+25 LPCNLSPVFRIMKRH

-46 NHTLRDPLIRL
+46 KHPFRDPLIRL
-57 RIPVPDTSLDQPSQK
+57 RIPIPDTSLDQPPQK

-128 QSSLTHP
+128 QSSLPHP

-148 SHHIRGKKPQPLRKH
+148 RHHIRGKKPQPLRKH

-168 KSRHPIRRQ
+168 KSRHSIRRQ

-198 LLLHSNLHTGLDSLH
+198 LLLHSQLHTGLDPLH

-299 THTLHSPPKPRQP
+299 THTTHSLQNPGSPPK
-312 PKDHPQNQTNKPP
+312 KDHPQNQTNKPP

-332 QHTSEAHHTPL
+332 QHTSEAHHTSL

-349 LISQV
+349 LFSQA
-354 TSAHIRSSSHNPH
+354 TSAHIRSSSLKSHK
-367 HHTSEALLSSPTKQ
+367 TVTKT
-381 SPKLRISINQS
+381 PDINQPVNQS
-392 IRPTIFFHN
+392 IRQPIRPTIFFHN

-430 HDKTQ
+430 HD
-435 KTHPTHIQRSADATP
+435 
-450 FPNTPQGNSAP
+450 TPQ
-461 AAIQRSAD
+461 
-469 SPPPPGKPPLP
+469 K
-480 HTPKPERTDC
+480 
-490 QQGGCMVGTRCVGVS
+490 
-505 RWSYLAPEAPGGK
+505 
-518 VLCGHKPQ
+518 
-526 SKPHLSEPGTHQRTW
+526 
-541 RVMGR
+541 
-546 PARQAPQTPS
+546 
-556 MTRRNDR
+556 
-563 TRHDHA
+563 
-569 AAPLADCPF
+569 
-578 VPPFIPQKKS
+578 
-588 PQAQTPRNSPKTK
+588 NSPHPHPAQRRCHTTSRQTTRK
-601 QHHLLRSFLSSLS
+601 LSL
-614 SRSARAFSLNVF
+614 
-626 TLSSLRP
+626 
-633 CSIP
+633 CSHPAQR

>member
-1 MLSDLLIGP
+1 
-10 SSTFQHGNR
+10 
-19 KLHRRQ
+19 
-25 LPRNLSPVFRIMKRH
+25 
-40 PAPAER
+40 
-46 NHTLRDPLIRL
+46 
-57 RIPVPDTSLDQPSQK
+57 
-72 PMMLNKRLQKPIH
+72 MMLNKRLQKPIH

-128 QSSLTHP
+128 QSSLPHP

-299 THTLHSPPKPRQP
+299 THTTLSPPKPRQP

-349 LISQV
+349 LISQPS
-354 TSAHIRSSSHNPH
+354 SAHIRSSSLKSHK
-367 HHTSEALLSSPTKQ
+367 TVTKT
-381 SPKLRISINQS
+381 PDINQPVNQS
-392 IRPTIFFHN
+392 ISQPIRPTIFFHN

-430 HDKTQ
+430 HDTPPKKLTPP
-435 KTHPTHIQRSADATP
+435 TSSAAPIPHHLPTHHKETQPLQPSSAALM
-450 FPNTPQGNSAP
+450 AHHLP
-461 AAIQRSAD
+461 ANH
-469 SPPPPGKPPLP
+469 
-480 HTPKPERTDC
+480 HTSHPKKPERTDC
-490 QQGGCMVGTRCVGVS
+490 QRDGCMVGTRCVGVS
-505 RWSYLAPEAPGGK
+505 RWSYLAPGASDGK

-546 PARQAPQTPS
+546 PARQKTQTLS

-563 TRHDHA
+563 TRHDHT

-614 SRSARAFSLNVF
+614 NRSARAFSLNVF
-626 TLSSLRP
+626 ALSSLRP
-633 CSIP
+633 CSIPWAIP

>member
-1 MLSDLLIGP
+1 MLSDLLISP
-10 SSTFQHGNR
+10 SPTCQHGNR

-40 PAPAER
+40 PAPAKR
-46 NHTLRDPLIRL
+46 NHTLRNPLIRL
-57 RIPVPDTSLDQPSQK
+57 RIPVPDTSLDQPPQK

-102 LSVDRTH
+102 LPIDRTH

-128 QSSLTHP
+128 QSSLPHP

-148 SHHIRGKKPQPLRKH
+148 RHHIRGKKPQPLRKH

-224 QIRIPIQNTRR
+224 QIRIPIQNTHR

-299 THTLHSPPKPRQP
+299 THTTHSPPKPKQP

-332 QHTSEAHHTPL
+332 QHTSEAHLSSH
-343 INTHPK
+343 ISTHPK
-349 LISQV
+349 LISQPS
-354 TSAHIRSSSHNPH
+354 SAHIRSSSLKPH
-367 HHTSEALLSSPTKQ
+367 QHTSEAHHTTLIITH
-381 SPKLRISINQS
+381 PKLFSQVPQNSHQNSGYQSTSQSVNQS
-392 IRPTIFFHN
+392 GQPSFSIII
-401 YNPKYSKNK
+401 
-410 FKYYTKT
+410 
-417 PHPIQNSLYPQSP
+417 IQNTPKINLNITQKHLTLSKTASIPQSP
-430 HDKTQ
+430 HDKSQ
-435 KTHPTHIQRSADATP
+435 KAHPTHIQRSADA
-450 FPNTPQGNSAP
+450 
-461 AAIQRSAD
+461 
-469 SPPPPGKPPLP
+469 PP
-480 HTPKPERTDC
+480 
-490 QQGGCMVGTRCVGVS
+490 
-505 RWSYLAPEAPGGK
+505 RW
-518 VLCGHKPQ
+518 
-526 SKPHLSEPGTHQRTW
+526 
-541 RVMGR
+541 
-546 PARQAPQTPS
+546 
-556 MTRRNDR
+556 
-563 TRHDHA
+563 
-569 AAPLADCPF
+569 
-578 VPPFIPQKKS
+578 
-588 PQAQTPRNSPKTK
+588 
-601 QHHLLRSFLSSLS
+601 
-614 SRSARAFSLNVF
+614 
-626 TLSSLRP
+626 
-633 CSIP
+633 

>member
-1 MLSDLLIGP
+1 
-10 SSTFQHGNR
+10 
-19 KLHRRQ
+19 
-25 LPRNLSPVFRIMKRH
+25 
-40 PAPAER
+40 
-46 NHTLRDPLIRL
+46 
-57 RIPVPDTSLDQPSQK
+57 
-72 PMMLNKRLQKPIH
+72 MMLNKRLQKPIH

-97 RLLLM
+97 CLLLM
-102 LSVDRTH
+102 LPVDRTH
-109 RHHTVDI
+109 RHHTMDI

-128 QSSLTHP
+128 QSSLPHP

-148 SHHIRGKKPQPLRKH
+148 RHHIRGKKPQPLRKH

-198 LLLHSNLHTGLDSLH
+198 LLLHSNLHTGLDPLH

-299 THTLHSPPKPRQP
+299 THTTHSPPKPRQP
-312 PKDHPQNQTNKPP
+312 PKDRPQNQTTKPP

-349 LISQV
+349 LFSQATSTHIRSSSLKPHQHTSEAYLSTLISTHPKLFSHP
-354 TSAHIRSSSHNPH
+354 TSAHIRSSSLKTHISTHPKLISQPSSAHIRSSSLKPH
-367 HHTSEALLSSPTKQ
+367 QHTSEALLSSPTKQ

-392 IRPTIFFHN
+392 ISQPIRPTIFFHN
-401 YNPKYSKNK
+401 YNPKSSKNK

-417 PHPIQNSLYPQSP
+417 LQYIQTSLYSP
-430 HDKTQ
+430 IPSRQTAKKLTPPTSSAAPMPHHLPADHKETQ
-435 KTHPTHIQRSADATP
+435 PLQPSSAALMAHP
-450 FPNTPQGNSAP
+450 FPANH
-461 AAIQRSAD
+461 
-469 SPPPPGKPPLP
+469 
-480 HTPKPERTDC
+480 HTSHPKN
-490 QQGGCMVGTRCVGVS
+490 QNG
-505 RWSYLAPEAPGGK
+505 
-518 VLCGHKPQ
+518 
-526 SKPHLSEPGTHQRTW
+526 
-541 RVMGR
+541 
-546 PARQAPQTPS
+546 QTAS
-556 MTRRNDR
+556 G
-563 TRHDHA
+563 A
-569 AAPLADCPF
+569 AAWSGPGA
-578 VPPFIPQKKS
+578 S
-588 PQAQTPRNSPKTK
+588 E
-601 QHHLLRSFLSSLS
+601 
-614 SRSARAFSLNVF
+614 
-626 TLSSLRP
+626 
-633 CSIP
+633 

>member
-10 SSTFQHGNR
+10 SPTCQHGNR

-57 RIPVPDTSLDQPSQK
+57 RIPVPDTGLDQPPQK
-72 PMMLNKRLQKPIH
+72 PMMLNKRLQKAIH

-128 QSSLTHP
+128 QSSLPHP

-177 MKQNRPHI
+177 MKQNRSHI

-349 LISQV
+349 LISQA
-354 TSAHIRSSSHNPH
+354 TSAHIRSSSLKPH
-367 HHTSEALLSSPTKQ
+367 QHTSEALLSSHTKQ

-392 IRPTIFFHN
+392 INQSISQPIRPTIFFHN
-401 YNPKYSKNK
+401 YNPKSSKNK

-417 PHPIQNSLYPQSP
+417 LQYIQTSLYSPIPSRQTAKNSPHP
-430 HDKTQ
+430 
-435 KTHPTHIQRSADATP
+435 HPTQR
-450 FPNTPQGNSAP
+450 
-461 AAIQRSAD
+461 RC
-469 SPPPPGKPPLP
+469 
-480 HTPKPERTDC
+480 HTISQHTTK
-490 QQGGCMVGTRCVGVS
+490 
-505 RWSYLAPEAPGGK
+505 K
-518 VLCGHKPQ
+518 
-526 SKPHLSEPGTHQRTW
+526 LS
-541 RVMGR
+541 
-546 PARQAPQTPS
+546 
-556 MTRRNDR
+556 
-563 TRHDHA
+563 
-569 AAPLADCPF
+569 
-578 VPPFIPQKKS
+578 
-588 PQAQTPRNSPKTK
+588 
-601 QHHLLRSFLSSLS
+601 
-614 SRSARAFSLNVF
+614 
-626 TLSSLRP
+626 P
-633 CSIP
+633 CSHPAQR